1 MTILAGDI
9 GGTKTLLQI
18 AADHTHQTPL
28 TVLYEQRYVS
38 AQFPVFD
45 ELLVEF
51 LNAAQQ
57 AGVSM
62 PVTACVGFA
71 GPVIADEQGNTSAK
85 VTNLPW
91 LLDEKKLLA
100 RFKFRQLRLINDF
113 QAVGYGLDALAENE
127 LVVLQT
133 GENFHQVF
141 PQPRVLIGAGT
152 GLGQGILVWK
162 GGADQGCYDVLS
174 SEGGHGNF
182 SPGNNEQVELLNF
195 LLQKSQLTKSPGRV
209 SVEDVLSGRGLVNLY
224 HYFAHKYPELVNPK
238 LTQAMLK
245 NDAAAAVSDAALST
259 KDSLAGRA
267 LDLFVEIYG
276 GQAGNLALTC
286 LARGGVFIAGGVA
299 PKIQSR
305 MLSTLF
311 LNAFQN
317 KGPMTEMM
325 KKIPVTLVMN
335 PLVGLKGA
343 LLVASRL

>member
-18 AADHTHQTPL
+18 ATDHPHQSHPTIL
-28 TVLYEQRYVS
+28 FEQRYLS
-38 AQFPVFD
+38 AQFPKFN
-45 ELLVEF
+45 ELLTEF

-57 AGVSM
+57 ADVPLPTVACIGV
-62 PVTACVGFA
+62 A
-71 GPVIADEQGNTSAK
+71 GPVTLDKQGNATAK

-91 LLDEKKLLA
+91 LLDTNKLSA
-100 RFKFRQLRLINDF
+100 QFKFTQLRLMNDF
-113 QAVGYGLDALAENE
+113 QAIGYGLDALLDDE

-133 GENFHQVF
+133 GESATQRL

-162 GGADQGCYDVLS
+162 DIASGGYYDVLG
-174 SEGGHGNF
+174 SEGGHVDF
-182 SPGNNEQVELLNF
+182 SPASNEQIELLGF
-195 LLQKSQLTKSPGRV
+195 LLQQKQLTESAARV
-209 SVEDVLSGRGLVNLY
+209 SVEDVLSGRGLVNVY
-224 HYFAHKYPELVNPK
+224 QYFAHKYPEQVDSEF
-238 LTQAMLK
+238 TQSMLE
-245 NDAAAAVSDAALST
+245 NDAAEVVSDAALST
-259 KDSLAGRA
+259 KDSLAERA

-286 LARGGVFIAGGVA
+286 LANGGVFVAGGIA

-305 MLSTLF
+305 MESELF
-311 LNAFQN
+311 LKAFQK

-325 KKIPVTLVMN
+325 KTIPVKLVVN
-335 PLVGLKGA
+335 PQVGLKGA